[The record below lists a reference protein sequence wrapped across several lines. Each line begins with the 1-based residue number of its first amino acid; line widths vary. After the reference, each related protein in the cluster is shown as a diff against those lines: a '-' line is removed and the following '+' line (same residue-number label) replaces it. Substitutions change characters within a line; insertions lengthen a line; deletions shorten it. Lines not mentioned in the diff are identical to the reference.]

1 MLVKNLFDNDTYLND
16 FTSKT
21 NEELAVLAKSDKY
34 AAAVLISR
42 FYKIVSVKAAMY
54 ANSAA
59 ESDDLRQEGLLSLLL
74 AIGSFDVTRGT
85 KFATFAEICIQNKMK
100 TVVARSSKKSLN
112 SESINEL
119 SDSEIISDE
128 KTPESIYL
136 YKEFISELWKSI
148 SESLTKMELQAF
160 RLHVRGLN
168 YSAAA
173 ERLGISEKSVD
184 NAVQRARKKIRSII
198 YKLNMAV

>member
-1 MLVKNLFDNDTYLND
+1 MFDNDAYLND
-16 FTSKT
+16 FASKT
-21 NEELAVLAKSDKY
+21 NEELAVLAKSDKD

-42 FYKIVSVKAAMY
+42 FYKIISVKAVMY

-74 AIGSFDVTRGT
+74 AISSFDITRGT

-100 TVVARSSKKSLN
+100 TIVARSSKKSLN

-119 SDSEIISDE
+119 SDAEIISDE

-148 SESLTKMELQAF
+148 SVSLTKMELQAF
-160 RLHVRGLN
+160 RLHVQGLN

>member
-21 NEELAVLAKSDKY
+21 NEELAVLAKNDKY

-42 FYKIVSVKAAMY
+42 FYKIISVKAVMY

-74 AIGSFDVTRGT
+74 AIDSFDITRGT

-100 TVVARSSKKSLN
+100 TIVARSSKKSLN

-119 SDSEIISDE
+119 SDAEIISDE
-128 KTPESIYL
+128 ETPESIYL